1 MKNENIFLSSPL
13 AGGTRRTGHFPLAPC
28 GRGKGEGYQK
38 GQALCIPLI
47 GFECLRTQNHF
58 PRRGGS
64 QTAKGFTL
72 IELLVVVLIIGILA
86 SVALPQYQK
95 AVDKSRFSNLMALT
109 NSIAQAAEVYYLANG
124 SYPTKFDE
132 LSIDVPT
139 TDFWS
144 NIAVFPWGYCY
155 LDYYGTT
162 CLNSTTL
169 KNGYIIYYDNAS
181 AQNAGK
187 KFCFA
192 NTTEA
197 NSRFDKVCAGFG
209 TLTNPSG
216 GCYGGDCRIY
226 TL

>member
-28 GRGKGEGYQK
+28 GRGKGEGYQR

-95 AVDKSRFSNLMALT
+95 AVEKARMTEAIMLVRTIADANKAHYMATGQWADHGDLELLD
-109 NSIAQAAEVYYLANG
+109 IEVPG
-124 SYPTKFDE
+124 
-132 LSIDVPT
+132 
-139 TDFWS
+139 
-144 NIAVFPWGYCY
+144 
-155 LDYYGTT
+155 
-162 CLNSTTL
+162 STTQYGPGTRIVT
-169 KNGYIIYYDNAS
+169 KYFMYSPNGYGNEYIALAQRLPIDQVYIIYVPRNDPERTRCRVSSSYSPTAVQRKLCEELDA
-181 AQNAGK
+181 K
-187 KFCFA
+187 
-192 NTTEA
+192 
-197 NSRFDKVCAGFG
+197 G
-209 TLTNPSG
+209 TL
-216 GCYGGDCRIY
+216 
-226 TL
+226 